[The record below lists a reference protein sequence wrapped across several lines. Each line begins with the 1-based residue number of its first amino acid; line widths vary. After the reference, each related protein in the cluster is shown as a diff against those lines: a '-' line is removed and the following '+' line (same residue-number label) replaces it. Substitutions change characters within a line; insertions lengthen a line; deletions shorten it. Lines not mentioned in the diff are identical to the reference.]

1 MTTSTP
7 TDAWASWDRR
17 LIVGSE
23 VDDAGE
29 GPSTTRRSGEGED
42 LSTPG
47 RSREGE
53 DPSLTRR
60 SGKGEG
66 SSTPGRSGE
75 GEGLSTTR
83 RSGVGEDPSLT
94 RRSGGGEDPS
104 LTRRSWRK
112 RLPHFDVP
120 GLIQHITFHLADSLP
135 RAAIEGMQQELAA
148 IPEAERDGA
157 RRQRIQTLLDSGLGS
172 CVLREA
178 ACAEIVQ
185 DSLLFGDGD
194 RYHLLAWVV
203 MPNHVHVLIEQI
215 PGWPMAKVV
224 QSWKRHTSRQIHR
237 LTPGWSSCTRPD
249 TECNS
254 VIPTDA
260 ECNSVIPTDADYKS
274 ALPGAAI
281 PPLWQRDYWDR
292 FIRND
297 HHCLIAKRYIEENP
311 VAAGLAAS
319 PEVWPWSSA
328 HFKSSPHPSVRPQEL
343 PPL

>member
-7 TDAWASWDRR
+7 TDAWDSWDRR
-17 LIVGSE
+17 LIVGAE

-29 GPSTTRRSGEGED
+29 GPSTTRRSGEGE
-42 LSTPG
+42 
-47 RSREGE
+47 
-53 DPSLTRR
+53 
-60 SGKGEG
+60 G

-75 GEGLSTTR
+75 GE
-83 RSGVGEDPSLT
+83 DPSTT

-104 LTRRSWRK
+104 TTRRSWRK

-135 RAAIEGMQQELAA
+135 RAAIERMQQELAA
-148 IPEAERDGA
+148 MPEAERDGA
-157 RRQRIQTLLDSGLGS
+157 RRQRIQALLDSGLGS

-178 ACAEIVQ
+178 ACAQIVQ

-237 LTPGWSSCTRPD
+237 LGSSSCTRPD
-249 TECNS
+249 
-254 VIPTDA
+254 
-260 ECNSVIPTDADYKS
+260 ADCKS
-274 ALPGAAI
+274 AIPGKV

-297 HHCLIAKRYIEENP
+297 RHFQIAKHYIENNP

-319 PEVWPWSSA
+319 PEAWPWSSA
-328 HFKSSPHPSVRPQEL
+328 SFPDHTPDQFSKEI
-343 PPL
+343 PL